1 MSMNQLRL
9 LAVIVGT
16 AVIAWAADD
25 PLVGTW
31 RLNVSKSKFTPGPA
45 PKEETRV
52 YDAQGD
58 GIKVTVRTVE
68 GDGHTTTIQISANYD
83 GKDYPVTGSSEYDAI
98 TKLTKINERASEA
111 TLMHGDRVI
120 ATARREVSPDGKTMT
135 ITYKTPQGQDHPI
148 SNQAVYD
155 KQ

>member
-1 MSMNQLRL
+1 MLMNQLRL
-9 LAVIVGT
+9 LTVIVGT
-16 AVIAWAADD
+16 AALALAADD

-31 RLNVSKSKFTPGPA
+31 KLNLAKSKYTPGPA
-45 PKEETRV
+45 PQAETRL
-52 YDAQGD
+52 YEAQGG

-68 GDGHTTTIQISANYD
+68 ADGHSTTIQISANYD

-98 TKLTKINERASEA
+98 TKLNKISERASEA
-111 TLMHGDRVI
+111 TLMHGDRIV

-135 ITYKTPQGQDHPI
+135 ITYKTPPGQDHLI
-148 SNQAVYD
+148 SNQAVYE